1 MNNKVLKTEKEKFN
15 KFSDYIKGMYD
26 KEEFSSAF
34 SKYILYM
41 YFENVDVEESLYG
54 LGSNDEGVD
63 AFVVNDNAKKIY
75 LIQFKSK
82 KHYDEKGNKDARKE
96 WFSLIDKF
104 TYFDDKNFHS
114 KNKRI
119 KDIINLLSTEYKD
132 YSIVKQIYHMGYC
145 SEDIL
150 KNYENIDYFNMSD
163 ILEKFVYLYEED
175 MDDENAPEKIE
186 IKVEVIQDRKINSS
200 NDLIY
205 FTPKARNGKQR
216 STVTFPLSG
225 DKIIEI
231 LKRGTTIL
239 ERNVRG
245 FLGDKNIVNKGI
257 IETALNEPEYFYFFN
272 NGISITCNKLDISGL
287 NNSNNKKLTL
297 YKPQIINGAQTVNSL
312 KVAFE
317 KKLIEFKKLKS
328 LNPEQDA
335 LNFMKDIYVT
345 CKIMESTKNEDTK
358 FAKNLTN
365 YSNKQNKIIPTD
377 FYSNKPEQN
386 MLKNGLLKYDIDYI
400 TKRGKLISNQSKTN
414 IKNRIKMDEMSEII
428 YWKENL
434 FFKTSLIFREDKK
447 EYEDIYNNI
456 FGNNAI
462 PDLNKI
468 FEFSE
473 TFYLNNRLIENLNY
487 IRSVVNNIE
496 KIKNKSQQEKD
507 TFIRENKNFS
517 KFIKNKRYFEQV
529 LNKNN
534 EENESKNQNIEKN
547 IFLIDKYI
555 LWYIFWSIYE
565 VCEIESEDEIKKLRY
580 EICDFLKSKN
590 YLKINEIVDKLTPHI
605 FSIYIKILERYQ
617 KESGVIKKLMYN
629 KQVKNMIEEV
639 IDECSS
645 MDEYTIIKL

>member
-272 NGISITCNKLDISGL
+272 NGISITCNKLDVSGL

>member
-272 NGISITCNKLDISGL
+272 NGISITCNKLDVSGL

-400 TKRGKLISNQSKTN
+400 TKRGKLISNQSKTS